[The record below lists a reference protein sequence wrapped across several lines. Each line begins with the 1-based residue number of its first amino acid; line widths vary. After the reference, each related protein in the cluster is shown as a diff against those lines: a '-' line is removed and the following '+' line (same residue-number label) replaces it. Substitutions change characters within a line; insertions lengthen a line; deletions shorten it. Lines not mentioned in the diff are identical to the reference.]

1 MTTAHAA
8 PLAPH
13 LQPLSQRIFAFAL
26 MCLGFF
32 MATLD
37 IQIVAS
43 SLRDI
48 GGGLSASQDEL
59 SWVQTAYLIAE
70 ILVIPMS
77 GWLSKVFSTRW
88 LFVASA
94 LGFTATSMLCGLAWD
109 INSMIAFR
117 ALQGALGAAMIPTVF
132 TTAFVLFPGKQR
144 VIASTTIGALASL
157 APTIGPVIGGWITDQ
172 WSWHWL
178 FYLNV
183 VPGLAVAAL
192 VPKYVH
198 IDEPDLSLLK
208 RGDYLGIV
216 LMCGFL
222 GCLEY
227 VLEEGPRKNW
237 FGDDVI
243 IICTWISAICGFL
256 FIVHALNADDP
267 VVDLRALKVRNFG
280 IGSLLSFVT
289 GIGIFVSVFLT
300 PLFLAEVRG
309 FSSLQIGLAL
319 LSVGVFQLLALGVYA
334 FATRFIDM
342 RLLLLFGLC
351 CFALG
356 CYLYVPLTHDWG
368 WQQLLLPQA
377 LRGIGQQ
384 FAVPPI
390 VTMALGSLPPSRLKS
405 ASGLFNLMR
414 NLGGAIGIAVSAT
427 MLNDRLNFHYLRLN
441 ESVTDGRPQVEA
453 LLSGQT
459 TYWSSVAGNA
469 LDAAQAGLAHL
480 HALVLREALVMTF
493 SDTFF
498 VLSMCFVIGIASVM
512 FSRPITTAAPP
523 PDAH

>member
-1 MTTAHAA
+1 MTTSH
-8 PLAPH
+8 PLDPA
-13 LQPLSQRIFAFAL
+13 LQPMKQRVFAFAL

-94 LGFTATSMLCGLAWD
+94 VGFTLTSMLCGMAWD
-109 INSMIAFR
+109 INSMILFR
-117 ALQGALGAAMIPTVF
+117 GLQGALGAAMIPTVF

-144 VIASTTIGALASL
+144 LVASTTIGALASL
-157 APTIGPVIGGWITDQ
+157 APAIGPVIGGWITDQ

-183 VPGLAVAAL
+183 VPGVAVAAL

-208 RGDYLGIV
+208 KGDYLGM
-216 LMCGFL
+216 LLLSGFL

-237 FGDDVI
+237 FGDHI
-243 IICTWISAICGFL
+243 IVACTWVSAVCGFL
-256 FIVHALNADDP
+256 FIVHALTAEDP
-267 VVDLRALKVRNFG
+267 IVDLRALAVRNFG

-289 GIGIFVSVFLT
+289 GTGIFVAVFLT
-300 PLFLAEVRG
+300 PLFLSQVRG
-309 FSSLQIGLAL
+309 FNSLQIGIAL
-319 LSVGVFQLLALGVYA
+319 LSVGGFQLLALAAYA
-334 FATRFIDM
+334 IAARFISM
-342 RLLLLFGLC
+342 RALLMFGLV
-351 CFALG
+351 CFGLG

-390 VTMALGSLPPSRLKS
+390 VTMALGSLPQSRLKS

-441 ESVTDGRPQVEA
+441 ESVTVGRPEVEA
-453 LLSGQT
+453 VLSQQT
-459 TYWSSVAGNA
+459 SHWSMVAGDALNA
-469 LDAAQAGLAHL
+469 TQSGLANL
-480 HALVLREALVMTF
+480 HALVLREALVLTY
-493 SDTFF
+493 SDTFY
-498 VLSMCFVIGIASVM
+498 VLSLCFLVAIASVF
-512 FSRPITTAAPP
+512 FSQPISNAAPP

>member
-1 MTTAHAA
+1 MTSAH
-8 PLAPH
+8 PLDPAS
-13 LQPLSQRIFAFAL
+13 QPMQQRVFAFAL

-94 LGFTATSMLCGLAWD
+94 VGFTVTSMLCGIAWD
-109 INSMIAFR
+109 INSMILFR
-117 ALQGALGAAMIPTVF
+117 GLQGAMGAAMIPTVF

-144 VIASTTIGALASL
+144 LVASTTIGALASL
-157 APTIGPVIGGWITDQ
+157 APAIGPVIGGWITDQ

-183 VPGLAVAAL
+183 VPGVAVAAL
-192 VPKYVH
+192 VPKYVN
-198 IDEPDLSLLK
+198 IDEVDLSLLK
-208 RGDYLGIV
+208 KGDYLGIL
-216 LMCGFL
+216 LMSGFL

-243 IICTWISAICGFL
+243 VLCTWISAICGFL
-256 FIVHALNADDP
+256 FIVHAFTAKEP
-267 VVDLRALKVRNFG
+267 IVDLRALAIRNFG
-280 IGSLLSFVT
+280 IGSLLSFIT
-289 GIGIFVSVFLT
+289 GVGLFCSVFLT
-300 PLFLAEVRG
+300 PVFLSRVRG
-309 FSSLQIGLAL
+309 FDSLQIGLAL
-319 LSVGVFQLLALGVYA
+319 LSVGCFQLMALAAYSTLA
-334 FATRFIDM
+334 RFIDM
-342 RLLLLFGLC
+342 RWLMVFGLA
-351 CFALG
+351 CFGLG
-356 CYLYVPLTHDWG
+356 CYLYVPLTSQWG
-368 WQQLLLPQA
+368 WQELLLPQA

-384 FAVPPI
+384 FCVPPI
-390 VTMALGSLPPSRLKS
+390 VTMALGSLPQSRLRS

-441 ESVTDGRPQVEA
+441 ESVTVGRPEVESV
-453 LLSGQT
+453 LSEQAAH
-459 TYWSSVAGNA
+459 WSSVAGDVLNTT
-469 LDAAQAGLAHL
+469 QSGLANL
-480 HALVLREALVMTF
+480 HALVLREALVLTY
-493 SDTFF
+493 SDTFY
-498 VLSMCFVIGIASVM
+498 VLSLCFIVAIASLL
-512 FSRPITTAAPP
+512 FSKPFSNGAPP